1 MNNIYHS
8 ISNTYTPRGYTISVA
23 LLDLVI
29 IKENKMKSLCNKMNN
44 RQQQMIY
51 KLMTVIKEQERLIQ
65 MLYKEINILKE
76 TK

>member
-1 MNNIYHS
+1 
-8 ISNTYTPRGYTISVA
+8 
-23 LLDLVI
+23 
-29 IKENKMKSLCNKMNN
+29 MNN